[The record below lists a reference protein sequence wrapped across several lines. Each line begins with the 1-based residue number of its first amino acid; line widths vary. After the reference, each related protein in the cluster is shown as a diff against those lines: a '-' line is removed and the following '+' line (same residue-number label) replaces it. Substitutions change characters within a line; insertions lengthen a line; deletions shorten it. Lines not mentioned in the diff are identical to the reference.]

1 MKKFPSST
9 CSDCFFY
16 EQIIRKGKR
25 ISVRQYFQAN
35 IRNGIIYVSCQTETK
50 RTDMKKTGQ
59 GSLNMRIIFRCM
71 MEDGYYPTYEKT
83 HILFNIDDN
92 VAVLEYEEDILSVR
106 IFFSIDEDE
115 YDLFLE
121 ASNASMLESFIVKPA
136 IMDNMK
142 NIMFSCEMMC
152 GTLREFRKFFPRGI
166 QYLKEAISV
175 HKNQM
180 KRLILAE
187 KVSSA
192 TISAA
197 EDIYP
202 NKGTKI
208 VS

>member
-1 MKKFPSST
+1 
-9 CSDCFFY
+9 
-16 EQIIRKGKR
+16 
-25 ISVRQYFQAN
+25 
-35 IRNGIIYVSCQTETK
+35 
-50 RTDMKKTGQ
+50 MKKTGQ
-59 GSLNMRIIFRCM
+59 SSLDMRAIFRCM
-71 MEDGYYPTYEKT
+71 MEDGYYPTYENS

-92 VAVLEYEEDILSVR
+92 VAVLEYEGDILSIR
-106 IFFSIDEDE
+106 IFFSIEEDS

-121 ASNASMLESFIVKPA
+121 ASNAAMLESFIVKPA

-166 QYLKEAISV
+166 QYLKDAISV
-175 HKNQM
+175 HKLQM
-180 KRLILAE
+180 KRLILTE

-197 EDIYP
+197 EDAYP
-202 NKGTKI
+202 FNKGSKI